1 MNNYLVP
8 IHILMATSALAMMF
22 VLKNATAP
30 KDRNTSYYIFIIGLM
45 VSFIGYAV
53 RGTIFAFDFFII
65 DNETDRTQVG
75 GNIAVVLINVVLG
88 IAIFLKVLLIRSL
101 LGKDVVWWHALMQFL
116 LVLGV
121 SLAPAPFLSEDGES
135 LALYSPATIFYLICA
150 SLIVFTLHKVRNQSG
165 LLLGRWV
172 YLLALATVY
181 VNIVG
186 LVVLWVSLSDIDA
199 RGFDFIDPFDS
210 WVRGIRVSLFFCIDI
225 GLLYFWLQ
233 HYSTEALRAIED
245 RARLGA
251 LLAEKEI
258 LVCNLLDADALVHSG
273 ALAAGLSHELNQI
286 LTRIQLDA
294 EWAKSYVL
302 ANQSPDRIV
311 SILNRV
317 TNANQE
323 AAKLIL
329 SLKKLFVKRMDE
341 GTLCELDSMVESVV
355 ALYASRIKQSGIEF
369 ECRAHTG
376 TRAILDDGLIRRVIS
391 NLLANALD
399 ACNAASRKDLKV
411 IVTSQVEGGAWYVSV
426 SDNAMGVHPSV
437 MHKVFGLFATTK
449 SDGTGVGLWLSQH
462 IIEIHAGSIRFENLD
477 AGGVKFSFRIPL
489 RDASNQPNSL
499 PNLSVST

>member
-1 MNNYLVP
+1 
-8 IHILMATSALAMMF
+8 MMF
-22 VLKNATAP
+22 VLKSSTAP

-45 VSFIGYAV
+45 LSFIGYAV
-53 RGTIFAFDFFII
+53 RGTIFVFDFFEFSSAVRPTGISGS
-65 DNETDRTQVG
+65 V
-75 GNIAVVLINVVLG
+75 AVVVVGVVIG
-88 IAIFLKVLLIRSL
+88 ISIVLRVLLIQSL
-101 LGKDVVWWHALMQFL
+101 LGKHVAWWRALMTFFL
-116 LVLGV
+116 ILGM
-121 SLAPAPFLSEDGES
+121 SLAPIAFLGKEFIG
-135 LALYSPATIFYLICA
+135 LYRYSVASVFYLICA
-150 SLIVFTLHKVRNQSG
+150 GLIVFTLHKVRSHLG
-165 LLLGRWV
+165 LLLGRFI
-172 YLLALATVY
+172 YLVALVSVC
-181 VNIVG
+181 VNIVD
-186 LVVLWVSLSDIDA
+186 LVVLWANLPDILGGATEFFDILDLWF
-199 RGFDFIDPFDS
+199 RG
-210 WVRGIRVSLFFCIDI
+210 VRVSLFFCIDI

-233 HYSTEALRAIED
+233 HHSTEALRAAD
-245 RARLGA
+245 NRARLEA

-258 LVCNLLDADALVHSG
+258 LVRNLLDADALVHTG
-273 ALAAGLSHELNQI
+273 ALAGGLSHELNQF
-286 LTRIQLDA
+286 LARIQLDA
-294 EWAKSYVL
+294 ESAKSYAL
-302 ANQSPDRIV
+302 ANQSPDKIV

-341 GTLCELDSMVESVV
+341 RTLCELDSMVESVV
-355 ALYASRIKQSGIEF
+355 ELYASRIKQSGIEF

-376 TRAILDDGLIRRVIS
+376 ARAILDDGLIRRVIS

-399 ACNAASRKDLKV
+399 ACNATGRKDLKV

-489 RDASNQPNSL
+489 SDTSNQPNSL
-499 PNLSVST
+499 PSLSAST

>member
-8 IHILMATSALAMMF
+8 LHILMATAALAMMF
-22 VLKNATAP
+22 VLNSSTAS

-45 VSFIGYAV
+45 ITFIGYAV
-53 RGTIFAFDFFII
+53 RGMIFASDLFVVSHEADW
-65 DNETDRTQVG
+65 TQG
-75 GNIAVVLINVVLG
+75 GAVAVSLASVLLG

-101 LGKDVVWWHALMQFL
+101 LGKNVVWWLAVIQFL

-121 SLAPAPFLSEDGES
+121 TLTPGLFLGENFRSLARYI
-135 LALYSPATIFYLICA
+135 LATVFHLVCA
-150 SLIVFTLHKVRNQSG
+150 SLIVFTLHKVRNQWG

-172 YLLALATVY
+172 YLLALANIF

-186 LVVLWVSLSDIDA
+186 LVALWAVLFDKDASGAEFID
-199 RGFDFIDPFDS
+199 GFDL
-210 WVRGIRVSLFFCIDI
+210 WLRGVRLSLFFCIDI

-233 HYSTEALRAIED
+233 HCSTEALRAIED
-245 RARLGA
+245 RARLEA

-258 LVCNLLDADALVHSG
+258 LVGNLLDADALVHTG
-273 ALAAGLSHELNQI
+273 ALAGGLSHELNQF
-286 LTRIQLDA
+286 LARIQLDA
-294 EWAKSYVL
+294 ESAKSYAL
-302 ANQSPDRIV
+302 TNQSPDKIV

-341 GTLCELDSMVESVV
+341 RTLCELDSMVESVV
-355 ALYASRIKQSGIEF
+355 ELYASRIKQSGIEF

-376 TRAILDDGLIRRVIS
+376 ARAILDDGLIRRVIS

-399 ACNAASRKDLKV
+399 ACNATGRKDLKV

-489 RDASNQPNSL
+489 SDTSNQPNSL
-499 PNLSVST
+499 PSLSAST

>member
-8 IHILMATSALAMMF
+8 IHILMATAALAMLF
-22 VLKNATAP
+22 VLKSSTAS
-30 KDRNTSYYIFIIGLM
+30 KDRNSSYYIFIIGLM
-45 VSFIGYAV
+45 STFIGYAS
-53 RGTIFAFDFFII
+53 RGTIFALDLFVVSHEADL
-65 DNETDRTQVG
+65 TQRG
-75 GNIAVVLINVVLG
+75 AVAVSLASVLLG
-88 IAIFLKVLLIRSL
+88 FAIFLKIVLIRSL
-101 LGKDVVWWHALMQFL
+101 LGKDVVWRLVLFQFL

-121 SLAPAPFLSEDGES
+121 SLTPVLFLGEDDRGD
-135 LALYSPATIFYLICA
+135 ARYFVATIFYIGCA

-172 YLLALATVY
+172 YLLALANTY

-186 LVVLWVSLSDIDA
+186 LVVLWVALSDINAVDVDFIE
-199 RGFDFIDPFDS
+199 GFDLS
-210 WVRGIRVSLFFCIDI
+210 LRGVRLSLFFCIDI

-233 HYSTEALRAIED
+233 HCSTEALRAIED
-245 RARLGA
+245 RARLEA

-258 LVCNLLDADALVHSG
+258 LVRNLLDADALVHTG
-273 ALAAGLSHELNQI
+273 ALAGGLSHELNQF
-286 LTRIQLDA
+286 LARIQLDA
-294 EWAKSYVL
+294 ESAKSYAL
-302 ANQSPDRIV
+302 ANQSPDKIV

-341 GTLCELDSMVESVV
+341 RTLCELDSMVESVV

-376 TRAILDDGLIRRVIS
+376 ARAILDDGLIRRVIS

-399 ACNAASRKDLKV
+399 ACNATGRKDLKV

-489 RDASNQPNSL
+489 SDTSNQPNSL
-499 PNLSVST
+499 PSLSAST